1 MASTHKLSPHD
12 YSLSELDLTSY
23 EEKQYKLDVV
33 PLKRSEVWAWY
44 IQNATYCGYGWVAGF
59 LMIPLLIQDA
69 ASRNGVEA
77 SNHALPCNMTVPNFK
92 CVTPVF
98 GHYLDP
104 GTISLFISSLSSV
117 MSFFCSL
124 SISAIADHGSYRKSL
139 LIVFSCLGCLNALGF
154 FLLQSPKLFWVAAI
168 LSPLGWTFFN
178 ICGVFTH
185 SYLPIYGRVHPDVLA
200 AEARGESK
208 KTVRKI
214 EEQVV
219 NDLSAYS
226 VGIAN
231 VGAVLVHGVAIGIS
245 MAMKESMLSLEIAI
259 AFTGVWWLMW
269 MLIVAP
275 WLDARPGTPMPEGKN
290 WIAYSWKK
298 TYNTIASFRRLP
310 EIFKFMIAWFI
321 LSDGISTI
329 PAILFVI
336 IYRELSFNHSHSL
349 IISVLLSVM
358 ACLGA
363 YFFLGIRKLWK
374 LTTKF
379 MIMLTLFLYAL
390 LLGYLII
397 VPYFTKSLGLR
408 QTWEGWVCT
417 VYIGVIIST
426 FYSSMRVMLSEL
438 CPEGDENEWFS
449 LYLLADKGSS
459 WMGPFVTG
467 AIYTWTG
474 DYRKA
479 FWFPV
484 ALMVVGVLILS
495 TVDKDKGKD
504 EAKNFTADKKARYKA
519 QHRAF

>member
-1 MASTHKLSPHD
+1 MASTHRLSHHN
-12 YSLSELDLTSY
+12 YSLSELDLTSH
-23 EEKQYKLDVV
+23 EEKQHKLNVV

-44 IQNATYCGYGWVAGF
+44 IQNATYCGYGWVGGF

-77 SNHALPCNMTVPNFK
+77 SNHALPCNMTVQNFK
-92 CVTPVF
+92 CVTLVL
-98 GHYLDP
+98 GHYLEP
-104 GTISLFISSLSSV
+104 GTISLYISS
-117 MSFFCSL
+117 
-124 SISAIADHGSYRKSL
+124 ISTYRKSL
-139 LIVFSCLGCLNALGF
+139 LIVFSILGCINALGF
-154 FLLQSPKLFWVAAI
+154 FLLQSQKLFWVAAI

-185 SYLPIYGRVHPDVLA
+185 SYLPIYGRVHQDVLA
-200 AEARGESK
+200 AKARGESQS
-208 KTVRKI
+208 TVRKI

-231 VGAVLVHGVAIGIS
+231 VGSVIVHAVSIGIS
-245 MAMKESMLSLEIAI
+245 LAMKE
-259 AFTGVWWLMW
+259 
-269 MLIVAP
+269 
-275 WLDARPGTPMPEGKN
+275 
-290 WIAYSWKK
+290 
-298 TYNTIASFRRLP
+298 TYNTITSFRQLP

-321 LSDGISTI
+321 LSDGANTI

-336 IYRELSFNHSHSL
+336 IYRELSFNHTHSL
-349 IISVLLSVM
+349 IISVLLAIM

-390 LLGYLII
+390 LLSYLII

-408 QTWEGWVCT
+408 QTWEGWACT
-417 VYIGVIIST
+417 VYIGFIIST

-484 ALMVVGVLILS
+484 ALMAVGVLILS
-495 TVDKDKGKD
+495 TVDMDKGKD
-504 EAKNFTADKKARYKA
+504 EARNFAADKKARYEAEYQTKY
-519 QHRAF
+519 

>member
-1 MASTHKLSPHD
+1 MARTHKISPHD
-12 YSLSELDLTSY
+12 YSLSELNLTSY
-23 EEKQYKLDVV
+23 EEKQHMLDVV

-59 LMIPLLIQDA
+59 LMVPLLIQDA

-77 SNHALPCNMTVPNFK
+77 SNHALPCDTTVHNFK

-104 GTISLFISSLSSV
+104 GTISLYISSISSV
-117 MSFFCSL
+117 LSFFCSL

-139 LIVFSCLGCLNALGF
+139 LIIFSVLGSINALCF

-200 AEARGESK
+200 AEARGESQ

-231 VGAVLVHGVAIGIS
+231 VGSVIVHGVCIGIS
-245 MAMKESMLSLEIAI
+245 IAMKESMLGLEIAI
-259 AFTGVWWLMW
+259 AFSGVWWIMW

-275 WLDARPGTPMPEGKN
+275 WLDARPGSPMPKGKN
-290 WIAYSWKK
+290 WVTYSWKK
-298 TYNTIASFRRLP
+298 TYNTITSFRQLP

-321 LSDGISTI
+321 LSDGINTI

-349 IISVLLSVM
+349 IISVLLALM

-363 YFFLGIRKLWK
+363 YFFLGIRKLWT

-479 FWFPV
+479 FWFPA
-484 ALMVVGVLILS
+484 ALMAVGVLILS
-495 TVDKDKGKD
+495 TVNMDKGKD
-504 EAKNFTADKKARYKA
+504 EARNFAAEKKARYESDHGK
-519 QHRAF
+519 F

>member
-1 MASTHKLSPHD
+1 MASTHKLSSNN

-23 EEKQYKLDVV
+23 EEKQYKLDVI
-33 PLKRSEVWAWY
+33 PLKQSEY

-59 LMIPLLIQDA
+59 LMVPLLIQDA

-77 SNHALPCNMTVPNFK
+77 SNHALPCNTTVPNFK

-104 GTISLFISSLSSV
+104 GTISLFISSISSV
-117 MSFFCSL
+117 LSFFCSL

-139 LIVFSCLGCLNALGF
+139 LIIFSCLGCLNALGF
-154 FLLQSPKLFWVAAI
+154 FMLQSPKLFWVAAI

-208 KTVRKI
+208 KTVRKV
-214 EEQVV
+214 EEQIV

-231 VGAVLVHGVAIGIS
+231 VGSVLVHGVSIGIS
-245 MAMKESMLSLEIAI
+245 MAMKE
-259 AFTGVWWLMW
+259 
-269 MLIVAP
+269 
-275 WLDARPGTPMPEGKN
+275 
-290 WIAYSWKK
+290 
-298 TYNTIASFRRLP
+298 TYNTITSFRRLP

-321 LSDGISTI
+321 LSDGINTI

-349 IISVLLSVM
+349 IISVLLAIM

-408 QTWEGWVCT
+408 QTWEGWMCT
-417 VYIGVIIST
+417 VYIGIIIST

-484 ALMVVGVLILS
+484 ALMAVGVLILS
-495 TVDKDKGKD
+495 TVNMDKGKD
-504 EAKNFTADKKARYKA
+504 EARDFAADKKARYEAKN
-519 QHRAF
+519 RTF